1 LLQDIVPW
9 RSSRKVLYWRLKR
22 LLLEEQV
29 KTQLESVQPELGP
42 GQTEAMLRRWF
53 VEDRGQSQVKYSIVN
68 FGACAV
74 RYTHFGACADQEFM
88 VFWSALNE
96 FQQLRS
102 TRMRSRLLRIII
114 YDC

>member
-1 LLQDIVPW
+1 LQDIVPW

-53 VEDRGQSQVKYSIVN
+53 VEDRGQSQVKYSLIN

-74 RYTHFGACADQEFM
+74 EFGEYGACADLVLIAFGRGLTEI
-88 VFWSALNE
+88 VP
-96 FQQLRS
+96 LRRS
-102 TRMRSRLLRIII
+102 RMRSMLLRIL
-114 YDC
+114 